1 METMEIKESLETVIQ
16 TAFFNTPLGSMQASA
31 CGDALTGLW
40 FCNQR
45 FFPQDAS
52 SWIAEPDN
60 PVLYSLRQ
68 WLDAYFAGKR
78 PVCTLSLAPQG
89 SVFRQAVWRL
99 LLTIP
104 YGQTLTYGE
113 LAEKIAGTD
122 KKPCAQAVGGAVG
135 HNPISLIIPCHR
147 VIGANGSLTGYG
159 GGLDRKKALLELESR
174 PVEGQAEG

>member
-1 METMEIKESLETVIQ
+1 METKKALETAVQ
-16 TAFFNTPLGSMQASA
+16 TAVLNTPLGSMQASA

-45 FFPQDAS
+45 FFPQDTS

-60 PVLYSLRQ
+60 PVLYTLRQ

-78 PVCTLSLAPQG
+78 PVCTLPLAPQG
-89 SVFRQAVWRL
+89 SAFRQAVWRL
-99 LLTIP
+99 LLEIP
-104 YGQTLTYGE
+104 YGQTQSYGE
-113 LAEKIAGTD
+113 LAKKIAGAD

-159 GGLDRKKALLELESR
+159 GGIGRKKALLELESR
-174 PVEGQAEG
+174 PAGGPEEG